1 MIANMFGPIDYAIEV
16 PAENTPEPVQQ
27 GSYWLVDANMFGPM
41 DWAAEVEAATKDAVP
56 LKPAA

>member
-1 MIANMFGPIDYAIEV
+1 MIANMFGPIDWAIEV
-16 PAENTPEPVQQ
+16 PPEKTAETAQE

-41 DWAAEVEAATKDAVP
+41 DWAAEVEAATKDAIP

>member
-1 MIANMFGPIDYAIEV
+1 MFGPIDYAIEV
-16 PAENTPEPVQQ
+16 PAEKTPEPVQE

-41 DWAAEVEAATKDAVP
+41 DWAAELESATKDAVP